1 MKYYEVEAKCGHVG
15 RNNYIIKMFYVC
27 AEDGKEAALK
37 VRNSP
42 RVKHHHKDAIRS
54 VTEIDYDEYLNGLN
68 KTSNDSYF
76 LVHNSTQQRA
86 ICRFGEN
93 EVIRE
98 EQEITFKKPTHAKR
112 RIINNMLDRD
122 WKSGRS
128 YLYE

>member
-1 MKYYEVEAKCGHVG
+1 MKYYKVEAKCGHVG

-42 RVKHHHKDAIRS
+42 RVKHHHKDAIRN
-54 VTEIDYDEYLNGLN
+54 VYEITYDEYLVGLDAN
-68 KTSNDSYF
+68 SVDSYF
-76 LVHNSTQQRA
+76 LAHNSTEQRML
-86 ICRFGEN
+86 CCFGNN
-93 EVIRE
+93 EINKE
-98 EQEITFKKPTHAKR
+98 EQKDLFKKPTHARR
-112 RIINNMLDRD
+112 RIINTMLVKD